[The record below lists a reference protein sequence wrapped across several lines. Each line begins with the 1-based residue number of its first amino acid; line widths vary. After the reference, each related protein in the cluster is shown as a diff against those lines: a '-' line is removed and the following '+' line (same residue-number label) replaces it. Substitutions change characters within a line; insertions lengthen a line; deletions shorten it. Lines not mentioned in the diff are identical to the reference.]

1 MKRFNP
7 LFPEISLPKI
17 MVTSPEQEW
26 RLRKNEIKNMILKF
40 IRQRE
45 VAYKTY
51 DKLTIERALTIALVK
66 TKLNHSDKLFS
77 QKYIKEIL
85 DIIENCSL
93 LLPDQN
99 ANIWLTRFETIK
111 QYCYAFLN
119 KTNQL
124 IMS

>member
-51 DKLTIERALTIALVK
+51 DKLTIERSLTIALVK
-66 TKLNHSDKLFS
+66 TKIKHSDKLFS
-77 QKYIKEIL
+77 QNYIKEIL
-85 DIIENCSL
+85 VIIDNCSL

-99 ANIWLTRFETIK
+99 ANIWINRFQTIK
-111 QYCYAFLN
+111 QYCFAFLN

-124 IMS
+124 IIS